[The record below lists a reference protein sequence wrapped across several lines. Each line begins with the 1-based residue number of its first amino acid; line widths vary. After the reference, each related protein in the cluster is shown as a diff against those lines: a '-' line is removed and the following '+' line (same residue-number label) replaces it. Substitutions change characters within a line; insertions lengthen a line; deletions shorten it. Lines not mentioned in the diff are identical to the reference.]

1 MNIFVTDDD
10 PIIAAHNLCDQH
22 VKSKMQIEG
31 AIMLAHAF
39 DQETLNHESTPRTQ
53 SGKVRKRG
61 KGYFNHQCSIW
72 ARESLEN
79 FEWLVEHTLEM
90 FNERR
95 VRLPGSKDHF
105 TEGFIKWCKANK
117 HNTII
122 AQRPMTPYAIAINA
136 DSNCRKIPNFEA
148 LPTIDKY
155 REFIIHDK
163 EFATWSVRN
172 KPTWYK
178 K

>member
-1 MNIFVTDDD
+1 
-10 PIIAAHNLCDQH
+10 
-22 VKSKMQIEG
+22 
-31 AIMLAHAF
+31 
-39 DQETLNHESTPRTQ
+39 
-53 SGKVRKRG
+53 
-61 KGYFNHQCSIW
+61 
-72 ARESLEN
+72 
-79 FEWLVEHTLEM
+79 M